1 MKKLKETLIYSSIIL
16 MVILVRTFII
26 TPVIVNGSSM
36 EPTLLNKEILL
47 LSKNNQNIER
57 FDVVVLEING
67 ERLVKRVVGLPGEHL
82 KYINNH
88 LYINHNMLEEQYL
101 EKQTNNFNI
110 DELGFS
116 TIPYNAYFVLGDNR
130 TSSKDSRF
138 FGMINI
144 NQIIGKVKYRIFP
157 INRLGKI
164 K

>member
-1 MKKLKETLIYSSIIL
+1 MKKLKELLIYSSIIL

-26 TPVIVNGSSM
+26 TPVIVNGRSM

-88 LYINHNMLEEQYL
+88 VYINHNMLEEQYL

>member
-82 KYINNH
+82 KYVNNH

>member
-88 LYINHNMLEEQYL
+88 LYINNNMLEEQYL

-116 TIPYNAYFVLGDNR
+116 TIPYNSYFVLGDNR

>member
-116 TIPYNAYFVLGDNR
+116 TIPYNSYFVLGDNR

>member
-116 TIPYNAYFVLGDNR
+116 TIPYNSYFVLGDNR

-144 NQIIGKVKYRIFP
+144 SQIIGKVKYRIFP

>member
-82 KYINNH
+82 KYVNNH

-116 TIPYNAYFVLGDNR
+116 TIPYNSYFVLGDNR

>member
-1 MKKLKETLIYSSIIL
+1 MKKLKELLIYSSIIL

-116 TIPYNAYFVLGDNR
+116 TIPYNSYFVLGDNR

>member
-1 MKKLKETLIYSSIIL
+1 

-82 KYINNH
+82 KYVNNH

-116 TIPYNAYFVLGDNR
+116 TIPYNSYFVLGDNR

-144 NQIIGKVKYRIFP
+144 SQIIGKVKYRIFP